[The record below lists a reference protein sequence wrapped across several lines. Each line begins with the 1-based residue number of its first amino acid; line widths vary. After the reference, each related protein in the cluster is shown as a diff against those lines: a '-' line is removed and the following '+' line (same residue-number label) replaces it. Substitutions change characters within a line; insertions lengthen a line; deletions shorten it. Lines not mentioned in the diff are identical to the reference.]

1 MLIMIVH
8 SCGSPIP
15 YNVISD
21 LAANREVEGTHIPL
35 PARSTRERLETIK
48 DFLLRAEENPDNTFL
63 LVVTEDLE
71 EELERSEKV
80 DCVLLCYHD
89 SNGRPAVSVAKN
101 GIGDEGLTFEE
112 YLLHL
117 KNYAPLPQQQIEV
130 EEPKYFT
137 RGAA

>member
-21 LAANREVEGTHIPL
+21 LAASREVEGTHIPL
-35 PARSTRERLETIK
+35 PARSTRERTEMIRE
-48 DFLLRAEENPDNTFL
+48 FLLRSEESSDKTFL

-71 EELERSEKV
+71 NEINDYEKI
-80 DCVLLCYHD
+80 DCTLTCYHD

-101 GIGDEGLTFEE
+101 GLGDEGLSYEE
-112 YLLHL
+112 FLIYM
-117 KNYAPLPQQQIEV
+117 KNFTPIAEQIEV
-130 EEPKYFT
+130 EKPKYFT